1 MFEES
6 YENTNFIFDEDCN
19 QSLNFCDDNQF
30 SFSFNEKNHLS
41 EKDLSTEPTMKK
53 DIIIS
58 LTNENKN
65 SVIRV
70 RKRNNIKNKKFMGR
84 KRTSDK
90 DLKNSEHTKYSKDNA
105 SYHIKVIF
113 QNFIYEFIEYYS
125 KKYSNGMKLKKISGK
140 ILKQGNKNFNM
151 DLFNQTIE
159 QILKSNISPKFTY
172 NKDNTN
178 IQLIDDLKSKCDI
191 IKTFCSK
198 TYRECFNEYYL
209 MKSEKFEKEYYKN
222 SKHLFANI
230 NFKTENDEKFY
241 KQFILE
247 FFKYFEKKIP
257 RITINSE

>member
-113 QNFIYEFIEYYS
+113 QKFIYEFIEYYS
-125 KKYSNGMKLKKISGK
+125 K
-140 ILKQGNKNFNM
+140 
-151 DLFNQTIE
+151 
-159 QILKSNISPKFTY
+159 
-172 NKDNTN
+172 N
-178 IQLIDDLKSKCDI
+178 IQM
-191 IKTFCSK
+191 
-198 TYRECFNEYYL
+198 E
-209 MKSEKFEKEYYKN
+209 
-222 SKHLFANI
+222 
-230 NFKTENDEKFY
+230 
-241 KQFILE
+241 
-247 FFKYFEKKIP
+247 
-257 RITINSE
+257 